1 MLGEDLEAFPGT
13 DVHLTTRPPLTEV
26 TFIGSQ
32 QMRGVSGRELCAAL
46 TVAIASEVEL
56 HSKADVSA
64 R

>member
-32 QMRGVSGRELCAAL
+32 QMRGVSGRELCATL

-64 R
+64 G